1 MRKLLTGLSV
11 VASMALLAS
20 AAQAECFGHNVTAD
34 VQSEPEV
41 VAMSTAESTPPI
53 VEEPATD
60 AALTAECPEGATDCT
75 QAGE

>member
-11 VASMALLAS
+11 VASMALFAS
-20 AAQAECFGHNVTAD
+20 AAQADCFGHHLTAD

-53 VEEPATD
+53 VEEPAAD
-60 AALTAECPEGATDCT
+60 AAATAECPEGTTDCT
-75 QAGE
+75 PTGK